1 MGKMTLTSASDL
13 VVDMTKKL
21 RKLGKRA
28 IGGTDKEQISLALGS
43 SEARERALDLAGL
56 TEHEQDDVNTSKAS
70 VSELSKDDAFHEKI
84 EQEYA
89 KNGRPEAIKRSE
101 RAVEV
106 GAWKGQKQ
114 IRKSIQT
121 AGVVEVAREKAA
133 ATETKEDDNAPH
145 VVKNRAKDLV
155 YDDGVSAGDYSKD
168 LLDDLF

>member
-1 MGKMTLTSASDL
+1 MTLTLASDS

-89 KNGRPEAIKRSE
+89 KKWSTRSYKKKVNA
-101 RAVEV
+101 RLRSVRGKV
-106 GAWKGQKQ
+106 
-114 IRKSIQT
+114 RNKS
-121 AGVVEVAREKAA
+121 EK
-133 ATETKEDDNAPH
+133 
-145 VVKNRAKDLV
+145 V
-155 YDDGVSAGDYSKD
+155 YRQQV
-168 LLDDLF
+168 